1 MNDGLLALKRLKGEG
16 RGNGI
21 YDEIDVDQDFDRA
34 EYYLQ
39 ALDIIKEKK
48 VDMDF
53 LFEEWEEENYE
64 FALENY
70 NANHDIELTKEEFS
84 HLTEVFDND

>member
-1 MNDGLLALKRLKGEG
+1 MNEGLLAIKRLKGEG
-16 RGNGI
+16 RGNG

-39 ALDIIKEKK
+39 AIDIVKEKR

-70 NANHDIELTKEEFS
+70 NNNHDIELTIKEYQ
-84 HLTEVFDND
+84 HLAEVFDND

>member
-1 MNDGLLALKRLKGEG
+1 MNKGLLSIKRLKGEG
-16 RGNGI
+16 RVGV
-21 YDEIDVDQDFDRA
+21 YDEIDIEQDLDRA

-39 ALDIIKEKK
+39 ALDIVKEKK

-70 NANHDIELTKEEFS
+70 NANHDIELTEEEYQ
-84 HLTEVFDND
+84 HLIEVFDND

>member
-1 MNDGLLALKRLKGEG
+1 MNKGLLALKRLKGEG
-16 RGNGI
+16 RVGV

-39 ALDIIKEKK
+39 ALDIVKEKR

-70 NANHDIELTKEEFS
+70 NFNHDIELTKEEYS
-84 HLTEVFDND
+84 HLAEVFDND

>member
-16 RGNGI
+16 RVGV

-39 ALDIIKEKK
+39 AIDIVKEKK

-70 NANHDIELTKEEFS
+70 NANHDIELTLEQYG
-84 HLTEVFDND
+84 HLIEVFDND